1 MKNTLRFLLTF
12 VEKYVNSYLLEAIL
26 LANTGENRPTVNT
39 VKFGKSMTKQQ
50 ITAQFGKAP
59 LSGKNAIP
67 FLNTLSQAELV
78 ELCKASNLSAPAT
91 KATKASIIKSIVTA
105 LDADKIH
112 FKMEFTIHA
121 STGQWRHYTPLYTKK
136 LRSYITDTEMINAG
150 IDPHSPAP
158 APESTEA

>member
-1 MKNTLRFLLTF
+1 
-12 VEKYVNSYLLEAIL
+12 
-26 LANTGENRPTVNT
+26 
-39 VKFGKSMTKQQ
+39 MTKQQ

-67 FLNTLSQAELV
+67 FLNTLSQAELLD
-78 ELCKASNLSAPAT
+78 LCQCSAIPIKSAKT
-91 KATKASIIKSIVTA
+91 PKATLIKTIVTA

-158 APESTEA
+158 APSPESTEA